1 MNGVNQET
9 HNGRTFGSI
18 LFETKEE
25 LKEFVETRI
34 ELFKMEMRDRLK
46 MVKRA
51 APSAVIGLVFLGT
64 AYILFTL
71 ALVAA
76 IAGVLHNNLFAW
88 CFGFLAISIVWG
100 IVGMVALAAAK
111 RRFKAK
117 ELVPKRTLDVLKHD
131 KAWIQTEVRTKI

>member
-34 ELFKMEMRDRLK
+34 ELFKTEMRDRLK
-46 MVKRA
+46 MIKTV

-64 AYILFTL
+64 SYLMFTL
-71 ALVAA
+71 AVAGA
-76 IAGVLHNNLFAW
+76 IVGLLHNNPFRW
-88 CFGFLAISIVWG
+88 CFGFLAVSILWG
-100 IVGMVALAAAK
+100 IIGAVSFASAK
-111 RRFKAK
+111 RRFHAK
-117 ELVPKRTLDVLKHD
+117 ELVPKRTLDVLRQD
-131 KAWIQTEVRTKI
+131 KAWIQTEVRTQI

>member
-46 MVKRA
+46 MVKLA

-71 ALVAA
+71 ALCCGLAGDGGGACENLKRA
-76 IAGVLHNNLFAW
+76 IAIEPRNKVLARQDPDFLLLAQQIPDLRALLSLDGAENL
-88 CFGFLAISIVWG
+88 
-100 IVGMVALAAAK
+100 
-111 RRFKAK
+111 
-117 ELVPKRTLDVLKHD
+117 
-131 KAWIQTEVRTKI
+131 